1 MATIYVRNCPD
12 EMYERIKT
20 RAAEGR
26 RSVAAEILVLVDQAL
41 RSDDPVKRR
50 LQALERIAERRRRNP
65 QPPGAVDT
73 LTLLREDR
81 AR

>member
-1 MATIYVRNCPD
+1 MPVIYSRNCP
-12 EMYERIKT
+12 EELYNKVKAL
-20 RAAEGR
+20 AAANR
-26 RSVAAEILVLVDQAL
+26 RSFGQEILVLLDQAVNGG
-41 RSDDPVKRR
+41 DPVKRR
-50 LQALERIAERRRRNP
+50 LEALERIAERRRRNP

>member
-1 MATIYVRNCPD
+1 MATIYARNCPED
-12 EMYERIKT
+12 LYEKVKA
-20 RAAEGR
+20 RAAASR
-26 RSVAAEILVLVDQAL
+26 RSLGAEVVVLLDQAL
-41 RSDDPVKRR
+41 SSDDPVKRR

>member
-1 MATIYVRNCPD
+1 MATLYVRNFPD
-12 EMYERIKT
+12 ELYERLKKT
-20 RAAEGR
+20 AAQRR
-26 RSVAAEILVLVDQAL
+26 RSVAAEVVVLVDKAMDAEEAASQ
-41 RSDDPVKRR
+41 R

-65 QPPGAVDT
+65 QPPDAVDT